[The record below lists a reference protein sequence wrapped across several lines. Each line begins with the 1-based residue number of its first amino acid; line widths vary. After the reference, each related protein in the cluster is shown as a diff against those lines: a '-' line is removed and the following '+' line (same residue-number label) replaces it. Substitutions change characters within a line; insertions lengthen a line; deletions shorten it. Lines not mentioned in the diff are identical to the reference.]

1 MNGIRTLALA
11 CAFVAGF
18 APRPVSAHMTPP
30 VVLATDREAVSR
42 LLGGASRYFVREVR
56 LSAAQQDAVRQKT
69 AWTPDAD
76 YYRFYVGRSGDGAA
90 VGAVLFLS
98 EFTIHGPVRVA
109 AAIGPDGKIRGAS
122 VVEVTEESYS
132 WVKPLLDGGF
142 LRRFPGRDARGALG
156 ATGDVGGSMS
166 RFYADVIARLIA
178 RAAALYE
185 VAPSKT

>member
-1 MNGIRTLALA
+1 MNKIRRLMLA
-11 CAFVAGF
+11 CAVLAGF
-18 APRPVSAHMTPP
+18 GPRPAPAHMTPP
-30 VVLATDREAVSR
+30 VVLATDRDAVSR

-69 AWTPDAD
+69 GWTPDAD
-76 YYRFYVGRSGDGAA
+76 YYRFYVGRTADGAS

-109 AAIGPDGKIRGAS
+109 AAMGPDGKIRGAS
-122 VVEVTEESYS
+122 VVEVTEETYS
-132 WVKPLLDGGF
+132 WVKPLLDAGF

-156 ATGDVGGSMS
+156 AAGDVGGSMPK
-166 RFYADVIARLIA
+166 FYADVIAHLIA
-178 RAAALYE
+178 RAAALYD